1 MAELL
6 DWEVVEPHA
15 VAPVQVLFKEDGAYL
30 PESGGLPLTLE
41 NGIAG
46 VKICQIAPSSISG
59 SYTFDMHQSCRTAV
73 PASPHPKGA
82 AAGQPRP
89 ISDPITNMNERADR
103 APKMLHRKSR
113 SAGAAQPDARTVTAP
128 FTFGVLKRTT
138 PPASTPS
145 KEELA
150 VVDAPEPRVQ
160 RRRAFGASFS
170 FLLSRHG
177 GTAWEVGRAYR
188 ARRVEHRSVDRRST
202 KSWNQDRDRSRL
214 QLFERKRRCNPKLRR
229 RTIAQDRT
237 FPLYGQN
244 LLWHPISPLWLNH
257 ATTKLRRGRCSNMP
271 EKN

>member
-6 DWEVVEPHA
+6 DWEPQA

-30 PESGGLPLTLE
+30 PESGGLPLMLE

-89 ISDPITNMNERADR
+89 ISDPITNTNERADR

-113 SAGAAQPDARTVTAP
+113 SAGAAQPDARAVANP

-138 PPASTPS
+138 PPASSSS
-145 KEELA
+145 KEEL
-150 VVDAPEPRVQ
+150 VVVGAPEPKAQ
-160 RRRAFGASFS
+160 HCRAFGASFS
-170 FLLSRHG
+170 FLQSRHG
-177 GTAWEVGRAYR
+177 RDRLGS
-188 ARRVEHRSVDRRST
+188 RSSISST
-202 KSWNQDRDRSRL
+202 KSGSSTSGS
-214 QLFERKRRCNPKLRR
+214 EGGE
-229 RTIAQDRT
+229 IVESVI
-237 FPLYGQN
+237 G
-244 LLWHPISPLWLNH
+244 IGVGS
-257 ATTKLRRGRCSNMP
+257 RCSKGKAGATPNFDDAP
-271 EKN
+271 